1 MRRVWVLLL
10 CAYLLGWVPLNF
22 ANELFATVPSL
33 QMRGAPAVIEL
44 AVHGIS
50 AMLCATA
57 GWMLWAGA
65 PAGLTL
71 AATAVTAA
79 GLVFLQSLFLTVLPR
94 NTAPGERLP
103 LALVTCAH
111 TAVWLTIL
119 ARAARRDRSRGQH
132 DLANH
137 SS

>member
-33 QMRGAPAVIEL
+33 QMRGAPAIIEL
-44 AVHGIS
+44 ALHGMA

-57 GWMLWAGA
+57 GWMLWVGA

-71 AATAVTAA
+71 AAAAVTAA
-79 GLVFLQSLFLTVLPR
+79 GLVSLQSLFFTVLPR
-94 NTAPGERLP
+94 NTAPGERIP

-111 TAVWLTIL
+111 TAFWLAIIV
-119 ARAARRDRSRGQH
+119 RAARRERSRGQH

-137 SS
+137 PS